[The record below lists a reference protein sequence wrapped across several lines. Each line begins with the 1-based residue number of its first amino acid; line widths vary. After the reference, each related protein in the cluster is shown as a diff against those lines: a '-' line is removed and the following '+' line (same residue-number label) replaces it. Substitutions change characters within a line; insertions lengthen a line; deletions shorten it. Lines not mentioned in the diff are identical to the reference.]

1 MKGGYNHMAR
11 EMTPQED
18 RTMDEETKEFLREIA
33 EQLERWAGESKS
45 GGWSTH
51 QVTPQLLLS
60 ERIYNYLGRKA

>member
-1 MKGGYNHMAR
+1 MAR

-18 RTMDEETKEFLREIA
+18 RAMDNETKEFLREIA
-33 EQLERWAGESKS
+33 EQLEKWAGESES

-60 ERIYNYLGRKA
+60 ERIYEYLGRKS